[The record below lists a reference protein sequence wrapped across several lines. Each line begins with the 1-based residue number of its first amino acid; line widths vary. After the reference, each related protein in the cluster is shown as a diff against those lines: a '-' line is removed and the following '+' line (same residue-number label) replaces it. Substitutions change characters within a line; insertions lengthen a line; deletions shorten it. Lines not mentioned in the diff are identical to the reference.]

1 MYRRDCGNRRES
13 KKAAALRRKVFLS
26 SVDAG
31 RTISK
36 YRIKL
41 SSFREIQ
48 RIPSLMQDGKVK
60 VTVVVSERGK
70 EAVVA
75 MHGKADFVGEGCL
88 TGQPRRLATVRA
100 MTESVI
106 MRFDE
111 VAVVRRAPRRAYL
124 PKRPRGAPH
133 RTLPSARLQ
142 IINGRGAVVRIN
154 DRGHLFGLL
163 VAAPSILHV
172 SVAVRRNY
180 YRCGE
185 RAINAKVIYT
195 NNVILPRR
203 PFTRAR

>member
-1 MYRRDCGNRRES
+1 
-13 KKAAALRRKVFLS
+13 
-26 SVDAG
+26 
-31 RTISK
+31 
-36 YRIKL
+36 
-41 SSFREIQ
+41 
-48 RIPSLMQDGKVK
+48 MQDGKVT

-75 MHGKADFVGEGCL
+75 MHGKGDFVGEGCL

-133 RTLPSARLQ
+133 RTLPSARVQ

-154 DRGHLFGLL
+154 DRGPFVRGLL
-163 VAAPSILHV
+163 VASTV
-172 SVAVRRNY
+172 V
-180 YRCGE
+180 
-185 RAINAKVIYT
+185 
-195 NNVILPRR
+195 
-203 PFTRAR
+203 

>member
-13 KKAAALRRKVFLS
+13 KKAAALRLKVFLS

-41 SSFREIQ
+41 SSFRDMQ
-48 RIPSLMQDGKVK
+48 RIPSLMQDGKVT

-75 MHGKADFVGEGCL
+75 MHGKGDFVGEGCL

-106 MRFDE
+106 MRFT
-111 VAVVRRAPRRAYL
+111 VVRRAPRRAYL

-133 RTLPSARLQ
+133 RTLPSARVTNYQ
-142 IINGRGAVVRIN
+142 WTWRSRSNKRPGAICSGATCRQ
-154 DRGHLFGLL
+154 H
-163 VAAPSILHV
+163 
-172 SVAVRRNY
+172 RRMI
-180 YRCGE
+180 GMS
-185 RAINAKVIYT
+185 A
-195 NNVILPRR
+195 
-203 PFTRAR
+203 